1 MDKGKDINLFV
12 GPTASAPSL
21 LTVSDLLILLAS
33 IKLYQ
38 AYRPSSTSFTFITFT
53 LVISVQLS
61 YRATYMDTVGLGLM
75 YDESWLK
82 IV

>member
-1 MDKGKDINLFV
+1 MNKGKDINLFV
-12 GPTASAPSL
+12 GPTASVPSL

-38 AYRPSSTSFTFITFT
+38 AYRPSSASFTFITCT
-53 LVISVQLS
+53 LVISAQLS
-61 YRATYMDTVGLGLM
+61 YQATYMDFVDLGLM

-82 IV
+82 VV